1 MIIPEDEVFDFCFCC
16 GTISLLLNI
25 EYIRRKIPRINIK
38 EPTKNKA
45 KKLTDS
51 ISMTVLYFLI

>member
-16 GTISLLLNI
+16 GTFSLLLNI